1 MDFDGDDVDDSLCLL
16 PLLRKWI
23 KAHEKISKW
32 IWKCWKPLEVFINW
46 LVIHEF

>member
-1 MDFDGDDVDDSLCLL
+1 MGFDGDDVDDSLCL
-16 PLLRKWI
+16 PLLKKWI